1 MAPIFLALPL
11 ALFITIAAQA
21 NTEFTPENITKWKEK
36 SFLDNTQYSIA
47 TPSGQRASILANS
60 EGTASGLFYEKDI
73 DLNKTPWLSWSWKVD
88 TFPTITDE
96 KTKEGD
102 DFAAR
107 VYIVVRDGWT
117 ILSTKAISYVWSQQH
132 QEGTAWPNPFTGD
145 KAMMLS
151 VENSKAGEWRT
162 EKRNLKE
169 DLKRLF
175 GKDFDKVD
183 AIAIMTD
190 ADNSQSKAVSYYS
203 NLKLSA
209 E

>member
-1 MAPIFLALPL
+1 IVD
-11 ALFITIAAQA
+11 
-21 NTEFTPENITKWKEK
+21 K
-36 SFLDNTQYSIA
+36 SDQV
-47 TPSGQRASILANS
+47 ASLLANS
-60 EGTASGLFYEKDI
+60 QGAASGLFYEKDI
-73 DLNKTPWLSWSWKVD
+73 DLNQTPWLSWSWKVD
-88 TFPTITDE
+88 TFPSIDDE
-96 KTKEGD
+96 KTKAGD

-117 ILSTKAISYVWSQQH
+117 ILGTKAISYVWSQQH
-132 QEGTAWPNPFTGD
+132 KEDTAWPNPFTGN

-151 VENSKAGEWRT
+151 VENSGAGQWRT

-190 ADNSQSKAVSYYS
+190 ADNSRSKAVSYYS
-203 NLKLSA
+203 DIQLSA